1 MSETPIRIS
10 IIGNTKV
17 GKSCLIYRFINYNIP
32 KIHDPTIEDKYKSVA
47 KIDKLTYNIEILDT
61 GGEKEYQN
69 KMDTWINFGDGFILV
84 FSINDEESFNC
95 LNDKIERIFQIKNG
109 KICPILLV
117 GNKNDLERKINYS
130 DARNLGNKWGCE
142 YIETSAVNDFNCK
155 EVFEILAKKIFQIKQ
170 NDKKKKKDCCCS
182 IY

>member
-69 KMDTWINFGDGFILV
+69 KMDTWINFGDGFLLI
-84 FSINDEESFNC
+84 FAINDKENFNC
-95 LNDKIERIFQIKNG
+95 LNEKRI
-109 KICPILLV
+109 
-117 GNKNDLERKINYS
+117 RKF
-130 DARNLGNKWGCE
+130 W
-142 YIETSAVNDFNCK
+142 
-155 EVFEILAKKIFQIKQ
+155 IFT
-170 NDKKKKKDCCCS
+170 
-182 IY
+182 